1 MEQIVRPRNAKDDIS
16 CNRWMHYV
24 GALILGYYPK
34 PREVTMVAANARE
47 VLKKENELLNE
58 LAQRAAAS
66 SVGSGWADFIRG
78 WRENNEKLI
87 AMDDSAFAKELNEE
101 IKRLESMRSAITGD
115 SPGAK
120 YWKDSL
126 STDIANSKE
135 LL

>member
-1 MEQIVRPRNAKDDIS
+1 
-16 CNRWMHYV
+16 
-24 GALILGYYPK
+24 
-34 PREVTMVAANARE
+34 MVAANARE

>member
-1 MEQIVRPRNAKDDIS
+1 
-16 CNRWMHYV
+16 
-24 GALILGYYPK
+24 
-34 PREVTMVAANARE
+34 MVAANARE
-47 VLKKENELLNE
+47 VLSAENELLNE

-66 SVGSGWADFIRG
+66 SEGSGWADFIRG

-87 AMDDSAFAKELNEE
+87 AMDDSAFVKELNEE

-126 STDIANSKE
+126 SSDIANSKE